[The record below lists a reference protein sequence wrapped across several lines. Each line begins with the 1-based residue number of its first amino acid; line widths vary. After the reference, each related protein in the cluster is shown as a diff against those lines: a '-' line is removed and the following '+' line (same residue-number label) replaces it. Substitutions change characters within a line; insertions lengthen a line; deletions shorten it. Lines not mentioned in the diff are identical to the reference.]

1 MWQVTPTS
9 SPQSEA
15 TADLVHRL
23 RDDVL
28 VDGEAALG
36 SEIAVTGAGPGSV
49 DAATF
54 FGDRMPY
61 FFVAVLILSF
71 LLLLIVF
78 RSVRVPLKAVL
89 INLLSIGSASGLRV
103 TLLQAAWFHYVTEL
117 AAVTIAADSPSR
129 RF

>member
-1 MWQVTPTS
+1 MWQGTPTS

-61 FFVAVLILSF
+61 FFVAVLILPF
-71 LLLLIVF
+71 LLLMIVF
-78 RSVRVPLKAVL
+78 RSVLVPLKAVL
-89 INLLSIGSASGLRV
+89 LHLLSIGAAYGSMVPGLQWGWFSDLRV
-103 TLLQAAWFHYVTEL
+103 MGRAALRGEGF
-117 AAVTIAADSPSR
+117 
-129 RF
+129 

>member
-61 FFVAVLILSF
+61 FFVAVLRSEEHTSELQS
-71 LLLLIVF
+71 LMRTSYAVF
-78 RSVRVPLKAVL
+78 CLKKKTTHSNH
-89 INLLSIGSASGLRV
+89 IIIK
-103 TLLQAAWFHYVTEL
+103 TYTTERNYIECQD
-117 AAVTIAADSPSR
+117 TPIEP
-129 RF
+129 